1 MSYRQVIT
9 TMIDMH
15 THILPGV
22 DDGAA
27 DWAETFTMARAAVA
41 EGITTVIATPHHA
54 NGKYW
59 NESEAVLELVEQ
71 ANERLTSEG
80 IPLHVMPGQEIRV
93 HDDLLDAWTQHK
105 LLSLAGSSYVLL
117 EMPSGSIP
125 RGMGELI
132 HELQVMGLKTVIAH
146 PERNAEVMSHPER
159 YAALIEAGAYG
170 QVTTHSLVGGFGK
183 RIEQQAWKLCREGL
197 IQLVSSDAHHVE
209 RRGFKLKEA
218 YARIDRELGTA
229 WREAAR
235 MNGENLIH
243 NMPLIVMDTIEVRKS
258 GIKRLFFTLFHKD

>member
-1 MSYRQVIT
+1 
-9 TMIDMH
+9 MIDIH

-27 DWAETFTMARAAVA
+27 NWEETFAMARAAVA

-59 NESEAVLELVEQ
+59 NESEAVLELAEQ
-71 ANERLTSEG
+71 ANVRLEDEG
-80 IPLHVMPGQEIRV
+80 IPLHVLTGQEIRV
-93 HDDLLDAWTQHK
+93 HDDLLDAWAQGNK

-117 EMPSGSIP
+117 EMPSGAIP
-125 RGMGELI
+125 RGMGELV
-132 HELQVMGLKTVIAH
+132 HELQVMGLRTVIAH

-159 YAALIEAGAYG
+159 FAALIEAGAYG

-183 RIEQQAWKLCREGL
+183 RIEQQAWKLCRQGL

-209 RRGFKLKEA
+209 RRGFKLREA
-218 YARIDRELGTA
+218 YARIERQLGSA
-229 WREAAR
+229 WRDGAR

-243 NMPLIVMDTIEVRKS
+243 NLPLIAMDTIAVKET
-258 GIKRLFFTLFHKD
+258 GIKRLFSTLFHKD